1 MEKQEKIQNFI
12 EKNVSEE
19 NKKKFNKELER
30 LKKKQDVQ

>member
-1 MEKQEKIQNFI
+1 MEKQEKIKNFI